1 MMKTVINL
9 LRFYVLADVLVL
21 VLSILQGG
29 QWLLNTQVAF
39 GCSLLITLASFKS
52 YNNLVNSGLKTGA
65 IPDDKF
71 EKYYAEDE
79 EDEKHEAQSEEAPKP
94 EVKMGFKQ
102 TLQNLSLSTKS
113 VFSLY
118 RIVSYGVL
126 FLAVMVLI
134 RHQSLDA
141 IAFFVGLSIVP
152 VSSFVSV
159 LFFKKGLNET
169 HE

>member
-1 MMKTVINL
+1 MKTVINL
-9 LRFYVLADVLVL
+9 LRFYVLADVFVL
-21 VLSILQGG
+21 VLSMLQGG

-39 GCSLLITLASFKS
+39 GCSLLITLASFRS
-52 YNNLVNSGLKTGA
+52 YNNLVTSGLKTGA

-71 EKYYAEDE
+71 EKYYTENE
-79 EDEKHEAQSEEAPKP
+79 EDENHERSEEAPKP